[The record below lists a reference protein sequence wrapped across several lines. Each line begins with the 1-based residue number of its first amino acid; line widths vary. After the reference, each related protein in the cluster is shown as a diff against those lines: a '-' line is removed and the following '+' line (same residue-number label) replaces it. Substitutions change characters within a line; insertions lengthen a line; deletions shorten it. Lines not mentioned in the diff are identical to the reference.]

1 MPEKGYDEEK
11 DAYPFHAFGTGK
23 RESLLIL
30 MQALNSEIDY
40 LCGGA
45 TDGYRITFHLPNEW
59 PQMWKKPFQ
68 ISNGHAAT
76 FMIIP
81 NLIVT
86 SPNIYS
92 YDPNVRQCYF
102 TAERPLRF
110 FRYYTQHNCEME
122 CLTNYSLNI
131 CGCVHFAMPSKFN
144 VQMTLINSFINNS
157 KCY

>member
-1 MPEKGYDEEK
+1 MPESGYDGPK
-11 DAYPFHAFGTGK
+11 DAEPYPYLAFGTGK
-23 RESLLIL
+23 RDSLLVL

-45 TDGYRITFHLPNEW
+45 TDGYKITFHLPNEW
-59 PQMWKKPFQ
+59 PIMWKKPFQ

-81 NLIVT
+81 NLIIT
-86 SPNIYS
+86 SPNVYS
-92 YDPNVRQCYF
+92 YDPNVRQCYY

-110 FRYYTQHNCEME
+110 FQYYTQHNCEME
-122 CLTNYSLNI
+122 CLTNYSLNV

-144 VQMTLINSFINNS
+144 VGPFY
-157 KCY
+157 CFFCCC